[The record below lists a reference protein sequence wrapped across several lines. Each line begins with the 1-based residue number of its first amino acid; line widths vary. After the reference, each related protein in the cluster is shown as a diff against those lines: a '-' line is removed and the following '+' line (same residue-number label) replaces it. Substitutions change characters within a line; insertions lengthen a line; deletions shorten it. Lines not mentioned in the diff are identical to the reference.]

1 MDLQTINN
9 RYKLIGNNPQFNRA
23 IEVAVQVASTDL
35 TVLITGES
43 GTGKDVFPKIIHDFS
58 SRRQGNYFAIN
69 CGAIPEGTID
79 SELFGHEKGAFTGAV
94 ADRKGYFEIADKGT
108 LFLDEVGELPLSTQA
123 RLLRVLEN
131 GEYIK
136 VGGSKVMKTD
146 VRIVAATNV
155 NLPVAIEKGKF
166 REDLYYRLSTVPIAI
181 PPLRER
187 KDDIY
192 MLFRKFV
199 SDFSERHHI
208 TTQKTLTPE
217 ARHLLENYRWEGNIR
232 QLKNVTEQISIM
244 ETGNVIDEKTLE
256 HYLPISH
263 RNTMPMV
270 LTSIGDNTQGINDS
284 DMRDLLYKVLFDM
297 RKEISDLRQKV
308 DSLLTNGYVEP
319 AQITPLHQMSS
330 GNVLQ
335 QQSYHADQ
343 LQKTPEEH
351 EYIEIMPSEEQ
362 TSDNNDLSLE
372 KQEIAIIT
380 KALEKHNGKR
390 KDAAKELGISERT
403 LYRKINEFGI
413 K

>member
-1 MDLQTINN
+1 MELQAIKN
-9 RYKLIGNNPQFNRA
+9 RYKIIGNDPQFNRA

-58 SRRQGNYFAIN
+58 SRKQGNYFAIN

-79 SELFGHEKGAFTGAV
+79 SELFGHEKGSFTGAV

-155 NLPVAIEKGKF
+155 NLPQAIEKGKF
-166 REDLYYRLSTVPIAI
+166 REDLYYRLSTVPILI

-192 MLFRKFV
+192 LLFRKFV

-208 TTQKTLTPE
+208 TSHKTLTPE
-217 ARHLLENYRWEGNIR
+217 ARQLLENYSWEGNIR
-232 QLKNVTEQISIM
+232 QLKNVTEQLSIM
-244 ETGNVIDEKTLE
+244 ERDDVIDEETLSK
-256 HYLPISH
+256 YLPLSH
-263 RNTMPMV
+263 KNTMPVVMP
-270 LTSIGDNTQGINDS
+270 SQKDSYQGLNDA
-284 DMRDLLYKVLFDM
+284 DVRDLLYKILFDM
-297 RKEISDLRQKV
+297 RKEITELRQKV
-308 DSLLTNGYVEP
+308 DSIAANSYVESTP
-319 AQITPLHQMSS
+319 MTPLHNIT
-330 GNVLQ
+330 GNTVLTQ
-335 QQSYHADQ
+335 PTFHSEQE
-343 LQKTPEEH
+343 QKMPQTPACLH
-351 EYIEIMPSEEQ
+351 KW
-362 TSDNNDLSLE
+362 L
-372 KQEIAIIT
+372 K
-380 KALEKHNGKR
+380 
-390 KDAAKELGISERT
+390 GIFDSCT
-403 LYRKINEFGI
+403 
-413 K
+413 

>member
-1 MDLQTINN
+1 MDLQTIKN

-58 SRRQGNYFAIN
+58 SRRNGNYFAIN

-79 SELFGHEKGAFTGAV
+79 SELFGHEKGSFTGAV

-136 VGGSKVMKTD
+136 VGGSKVMKTN

-166 REDLYYRLSTVPIAI
+166 REDLYYRLSTVPISI

-199 SDFSERHHI
+199 SDFSERNHI
-208 TTQKTLTPE
+208 TAQKTLTPE
-217 ARHLLENYRWEGNIR
+217 ARQLLESYRWEGNIR
-232 QLKNVTEQISIM
+232 QLKNVTDQISIM

-256 HYLPISH
+256 RYLPVSH
-263 RNTMPMV
+263 KNTMPMV
-270 LTSIGDNTQGINDS
+270 LTSHGENSQGINDS

-297 RKEISDLRQKV
+297 RKEITDLRQKV

-335 QQSYHADQ
+335 QQSYHTDQ

-362 TSDNNDLSLE
+362 PSDNNDLSLE

-403 LYRKINEFGI
+403 LYRKINEFKI